1 MKSDVNGCSTCP
13 VGAEQWEEFE
23 RSRSFGGG
31 KQVQYDYRHTNGRF
45 FPTIAPDLETARAR
59 RDAWVANGCAGARD
73 FTREAAGPR

>member
-23 RSRSFGGG
+23 WSWGGG
-31 KQVQYDYRHTNGRF
+31 RRVQYDYHHPTGRF
-45 FPTIAPDLETARAR
+45 FSTIAPDLETARAR
-59 RDAWVANGCAGARD
+59 RDAWIANGCAGPRN